1 MDRISCFTVMFG
13 GKTGG
18 LSVAGDFVG
27 LGESQ
32 LHESI
37 DTYACL
43 HFEMK
48 AEGYCECVARHS
60 VLKDIRMR
68 M

>member
-1 MDRISCFTVMFG
+1 MFG

-60 VLKDIRMR
+60 S
-68 M
+68 